1 MSGFLGNCPGLS
13 IWFGGV
19 PGKRGIFGPTG
30 ELRRGCLVLEN
41 DSVACTA
48 GLRGIIPGDS
58 LLLGTS
64 PCTPLT
70 WGKSADELRPTTLMA
85 NSCDGDMTTVLGVLF
100 LRRNMSS
107 ILLPSVSRSPCTS

>member
-13 IWFGGV
+13 IWLGGV
-19 PGKRGIFGPTG
+19 PGSRVIFARTG
-30 ELRRGCLVLEN
+30 VLISGCCVLEN

-48 GLRGIIPGDS
+48 GLRGIMPGDS
-58 LLLGTS
+58 LLLGVS

-70 WGKSADELRPTTLMA
+70 WGKSADELRPTTLIA
-85 NSCDGDMTTVLGVLF
+85 NNCDGDITTVLGVLF

-107 ILLPSVSRSPCTS
+107 ILLPKVSSSPCIS